1 MKNAILFGAA
11 LAAATVLDHWEDD
24 VIGDHAFYVREVEP
38 LVKQLEAACA
48 DISLEMDDK
57 KALELGETTLFALES
72 YRDEI
77 ARRRAAYL
85 QRNLTD

>member
-1 MKNAILFGAA
+1 MEEKS
-11 LAAATVLDHWEDD
+11 EDD
-24 VIGDHAFYVREVEP
+24 R
-38 LVKQLEAACA
+38 
-48 DISLEMDDK
+48 
-57 KALELGETTLFALES
+57 KAIELGETTLFALES